1 MPAQKGNSSFTDT
14 DGRKIFV
21 KLTGMKNIALRI
33 TAVMAAAMTAIL
45 PSSAQQYPDGI
56 IDKTVAVVGNEMIS
70 ISQIEEEVQ
79 IMRAQGMASDRNIRC
94 ELLEQMM
101 TSKLFLIQARLDS
114 LTVNN
119 DMVEAELSN
128 RVDNIRT
135 QLGGDENVE
144 KYFGKPLYKLRQE
157 WRQTLQDQSLTQQ
170 MQQNVASSAPEMTP
184 FDVQEYVDATDS
196 LDLPV
201 VPIKYQLSQI
211 CIYPDREAA
220 NLAVKDR
227 LLAIRERIMNGE
239 KFAVL
244 ARIYSQDPGSARRG
258 GELGMASKSVFWPAF
273 SDAAMA
279 LKPGIVSQIV
289 ETPDGFHIIEVLE
302 KKGDMFNARHILM
315 KPEYTADDME
325 KAFKTLDSLKTELQN
340 GAVSFDLAARF
351 YSQDPSTRTNGG
363 QMSDPNTGSSYFEI
377 DQLKPEDYNAIKDL
391 KEGEISAPFESRDNE
406 GRSGNTVYKI
416 VKVDKIIPA
425 HTASFEED
433 YNLLM
438 EQAKNE
444 LAMKAIDDFID
455 GKLATTYIVIDPLFK
470 DCYFEHDGWY
480 TKFRETE

>member
-1 MPAQKGNSSFTDT
+1 MEKMNVLAALLAFMVLQAPVSAQK
-14 DGRKIFV
+14 
-21 KLTGMKNIALRI
+21 
-33 TAVMAAAMTAIL
+33 
-45 PSSAQQYPDGI
+45 YPDGI

-70 ISQIEEEVQ
+70 VSQIEEEVQ
-79 IMRAQGMASDRNIRC
+79 VMRAQGMASDRNIRC

-101 TSKLFLIQARLDS
+101 TAKLFLIQARLDS

-119 DMVEAELSN
+119 DMVESELRN

-144 KYFGKPLYKLRQE
+144 KYFGKPLYRLRQE

-170 MQQNVASSAPEMTP
+170 MQQNVASSVSEMTP
-184 FDVQEYVDATDS
+184 YDVQKYVEATDS

-220 NLAVKDR
+220 NLAVKER

-239 KFAVL
+239 KFSVL
-244 ARIYSQDPGSARRG
+244 AMIYSQDPGSARRG

-302 KKGDMFNARHILM
+302 KKGDMFNARHILL
-315 KPEYTADDME
+315 KPEYTAEDKT
-325 KAFKTLDSLKTELQN
+325 KAFTTLDSLKTELTN

-351 YSQDPSTRTNGG
+351 YSQDPATRTNGG
-363 QMSDPNTGSSYFEI
+363 QMADPSTGSSYFEI

-391 KEGEISAPFESRDNE
+391 KEGEISEPFESRDNE

-416 VKVDKIIPA
+416 IKVDKIIPA
-425 HTASFEED
+425 HTASFSED
-433 YNLLM
+433 YTMLS
-438 EQAKNE
+438 EQAQNE
-444 LAMKAIDDFID
+444 RAMNAIDEFI
-455 GKLATTYIVIDPLFK
+455 KKKISETYIVIDPIFK
-470 DCYFEHDGWY
+470 DCPFTHEEWMD
-480 TKFRETE
+480 KIRTEE